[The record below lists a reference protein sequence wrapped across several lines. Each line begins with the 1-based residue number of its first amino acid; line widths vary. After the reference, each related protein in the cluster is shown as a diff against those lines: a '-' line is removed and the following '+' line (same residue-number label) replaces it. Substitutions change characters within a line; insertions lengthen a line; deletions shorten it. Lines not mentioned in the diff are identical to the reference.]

1 MESEEVRTFS
11 GLKACKK
18 KIPQEII
25 KKLPMGHSIEQLIG
39 SLIEFDLI
47 HSTPESRFLIR

>member
-1 MESEEVRTFS
+1 MESEEVPFS

-18 KIPQEII
+18 KIPQDII
-25 KKLPMGHSIEQLIG
+25 KKLPMECIEQLIG